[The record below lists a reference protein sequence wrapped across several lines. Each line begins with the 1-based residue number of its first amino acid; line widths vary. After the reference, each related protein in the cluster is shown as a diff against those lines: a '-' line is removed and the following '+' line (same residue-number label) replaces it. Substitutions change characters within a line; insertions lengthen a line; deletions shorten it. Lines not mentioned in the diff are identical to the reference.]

1 MKIYKK
7 IVLVFL
13 AIISSTHIVSAAM
26 TPMTINCDLDAEAER
41 VKDKNKRIK
50 TFTDIYWQTL
60 TSEIQR
66 SLPSS
71 LQLKGNII
79 GDFHFNNLGIYY
91 NFDKTIN
98 RPQLVLND
106 LDDSGNN
113 YIVGDLIKYLAF
125 LRTFEIKN
133 EEKGSKKD
141 ETILGKDAFRFE
153 KIFDAYIE
161 GLRNKNFPLS
171 PEFQKMI
178 TINESD
184 AADERNKYITNQS
197 EGFGNIESSVDPKLQ
212 SSFAEFE
219 KMPILKANRVIG
231 RHSQVNGSGS
241 SQGQQRFLYLLQNPS
256 SPAAKAI
263 VEFKQL
269 ACSASNSAKSQDLSL
284 IYSGMT
290 NYLKLQNQTALYP
303 IFLARTDLVKV
314 EIKLDSKTTDKK
326 VYLLR
331 EKQNNLMGDVVKK
344 SLKKGHYQE
353 LAETMAYLL
362 GQFHSNQVN
371 ATFIDQLSKSSTEIF
386 TTCQNTNQRFF
397 DLTSKKAMK

>member
-1 MKIYKK
+1 MKNYKK
-7 IVLVFL
+7 LILIFL
-13 AIISSTHIVSAAM
+13 AIVSTSHLVCAAAI
-26 TPMTINCDLDAEAER
+26 PMTVDCDQDAKAER
-41 VKDKNKRIK
+41 VKNKNKRIK

-60 TSEIQR
+60 TAEIQK

-113 YIVGDLIKYLAF
+113 FIVGDLIKYLAF
-125 LRTFEIKN
+125 LRTFEIKG

-141 ETILGKDAFRFE
+141 EPLLGKDAFRFE
-153 KIFDAYIE
+153 KIFDAFIE

-171 PEFQKMI
+171 SEFQKMI

-197 EGFGNIESSVDPKLQ
+197 SDFSNVESSIDPELQ
-212 SSFAEFE
+212 SNFAEFE
-219 KMPILKANRVIG
+219 KMPMLKANRVVG
-231 RHSQVNGSGS
+231 RSSQVNGSGS

-256 SPAAKAI
+256 SPAEKAV

-269 ACSASNSAKSQDLSL
+269 ACSASNSAKSQDLTL
-284 IYSGMT
+284 IYSGIA
-290 NYLKLQNQTALYP
+290 NYLKQQNQTALFP
-303 IFLARTDLVKV
+303 IFIARTDLVKV
-314 EIKLDSKTTDKK
+314 DKK

-344 SLKKGHYQE
+344 ALKKGHYQD

-362 GQFHSNQVN
+362 GQFHSSQVN
-371 ATFIDQLSKSSTEIF
+371 GVFIDQLAKSSTEIF
-386 TTCQNTNQRFF
+386 NTCQNTNKRFF
-397 DLTSKKAMK
+397 DLTNKKAMK